1 MSRTLNTLVMA
12 SLYSLLNFD
21 TDFYYFLRGFVF
33 VFVEDLFDDKPVL
46 FLYGH
51 LVELEVLFL

>member
-1 MSRTLNTLVMA
+1 MA

-21 TDFYYFLRGFVF
+21 TDFYYFLRGFLF